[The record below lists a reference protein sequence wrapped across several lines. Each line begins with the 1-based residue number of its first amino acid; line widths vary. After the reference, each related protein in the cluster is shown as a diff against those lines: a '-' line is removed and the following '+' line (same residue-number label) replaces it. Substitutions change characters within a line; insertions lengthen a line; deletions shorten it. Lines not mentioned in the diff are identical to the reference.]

1 MFDEEF
7 SMAIRQ
13 LRLKKLRSLLI
24 LLGIAIGV
32 ASVVAVVS
40 FGEGLRINAVE
51 EIQKSRDLTLIDVSP
66 GLKDNGLILLSE
78 SKVEELKEYGNLV
91 CPYVKDAYVSPSG
104 SYFDLFGV
112 QEDYRTANE
121 LELAGGPITR

>member
-1 MFDEEF
+1 MR
-7 SMAIRQ
+7 I
-13 LRLKKLRSLLI
+13 KKLRSFLI

-40 FGEGLRINAVE
+40 FREGLRINAVE
-51 EIQKSRDLTLIDVSP
+51 EIQKSRDLTLIDVSL

-91 CPYVKDAYVSPSG
+91 CQYVKDAYVSPSR

-112 QEDYRTANE
+112 QEDYRTTNE
-121 LELAGGPITR
+121 LELAGGNWFESGQNQIVLGSDL

>member
-1 MFDEEF
+1 MH
-7 SMAIRQ
+7 
-13 LRLKKLRSLLI
+13 LKKLRSLLI

-32 ASVVAVVS
+32 ASVIAVVS
-40 FGEGLRINAVE
+40 FGEGLQINAVE
-51 EIQKSRDLTLIDVSP
+51 EIQKSRNLTLIDVSP
-66 GLKDNGLILLSE
+66 GLKDNGFILLSE

-91 CPYVKDAYVSPSG
+91 CQHVKDAYVSPSG

-121 LELAGGPITR
+121 LELAEGN